1 MKEKTNNPAI
11 DVSKLTLRQIKIFKS
26 HLEANEAFRNV
37 PEAVHEFVIE
47 TATKTAFNF
56 SEKLCR
62 FTLFVKFA
70 AVDKEKNPL
79 GLEAEYGIDFHFHID
94 NLNDYLV
101 HKEGNEVQVDSIL
114 GSTLCGISYSTARG
128 IILQKMHGSYFE
140 GVILPIVDPSQLL
153 KPESST

>member
-62 FTLFVKFA
+62 FTLFVKFS